1 MALSKT
7 KSQAVAAKL
16 FQKAKDGDLIV
27 SCKFEL
33 LGEYD
38 PILETNAASITETI
52 DCIREGYSEMSLNN
66 DNVQR
71 GDYKLLAQYLDFTK
85 LDPRT
90 DGVKLTI
97 NGKIT
102 TIAHAE
108 LDAADAVYTIHVK
121 AG

>member
-7 KSQAVAAKL
+7 KFQAVAAKL
-16 FQKAKDGDLIV
+16 FQKASDGDLIV

-33 LGEYD
+33 LGDYD
-38 PILETNAASITETI
+38 PVLETSTASISETI
-52 DCIREGYSEMSLNN
+52 NCIREEYNEMSMNGQ
-66 DNVQR
+66 NVQR
-71 GDYKLLAQYLDFTK
+71 GDYKLLAQYVDFTK

-90 DGVKLTI
+90 DGVNLTI
-97 NGKIT
+97 NGKST

-121 AG
+121 AS